1 MYAFQIFPAQKP
13 AVNLRLLANTLL
25 SLVGRE
31 GEASFGCEVSR
42 PFKSCLFSWLLIYS
56 ELSLSKPGLDSYLTG
71 LDHIDRHRLTAPGLE
86 DSIQALLGQNEEE
99 AVQMFLKHAGKF
111 LFQQDRWNMINLN
124 SCRRSTSFNSAWS
137 SPCLWCEDLQHLFD
151 FEKEFSII
159 KDNFK
164 KCPTSLKP
172 FESIK
177 GKGWLGSTLCLP
189 WTSEA
194 FYALPKKQQWSTGS
208 HFFCGNYKWII
219 TILNKVQ
226 LLASQLRRTA
236 YVGVLGAPLI
246 LSVLVPFCHSTWQL
260 CLTPILPC
268 LFLWSVVKIFLR
280 TLDGDVWF
288 PFVVLDWS

>member
-1 MYAFQIFPAQKP
+1 MQESFYSSKTDEIWSIWTHAEEVQASIPP
-13 AVNLRLLANTLL
+13 GRLLVFDVRIGNIFLTLKKSFPL
-25 SLVGRE
+25 SRITLK
-31 GEASFGCEVSR
+31 
-42 PFKSCLFSWLLIYS
+42 KS
-56 ELSLSKPGLDSYLTG
+56 
-71 LDHIDRHRLTAPGLE
+71 
-86 DSIQALLGQNEEE
+86 
-99 AVQMFLKHAGKF
+99 
-111 LFQQDRWNMINLN
+111 
-124 SCRRSTSFNSAWS
+124 
-137 SPCLWCEDLQHLFD
+137 
-151 FEKEFSII
+151 
-159 KDNFK
+159 
-164 KCPTSLKP
+164 PTSLKP

-268 LFLWSVVKIFLR
+268 LFLWSVVKFFVR
-280 TLDGDVWF
+280 TLDGD
-288 PFVVLDWS
+288 L